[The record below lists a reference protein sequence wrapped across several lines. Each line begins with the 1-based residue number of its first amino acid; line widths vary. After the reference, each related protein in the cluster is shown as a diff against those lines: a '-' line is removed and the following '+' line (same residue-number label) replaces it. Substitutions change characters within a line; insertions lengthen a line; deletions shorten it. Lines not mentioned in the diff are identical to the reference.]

1 MEKNEE
7 TIHCILCGKIYS
19 NQSSTGTLR
28 RHLIHEHYEEVKKQL
43 KEILPPLKEEGDPQE
58 ECKDSE
64 KVFANNKGKT
74 KSSVWQFM
82 ARAAETEIINCT
94 LCGKK
99 YSNTSSTG
107 TLKKHLEKEHYEAWW
122 SETQRR
128 SRF

>member
-1 MEKNEE
+1 MERNEE
-7 TIHCILCGKIYS
+7 TIHCVLCGKKYS
-19 NQSSTGTLR
+19 NTSSTGTLR

-43 KEILPPLKEEGDPQE
+43 KEILPPVKKERDVYAERQ
-58 ECKDSE
+58 
-64 KVFANNKGKT
+64 N

-82 ARAAETEIINCT
+82 ARTAETEIINCI

-107 TLKKHLEKEHYEAWW
+107 TIKNHLEKEHYEAWW

>member
-7 TIHCILCGKIYS
+7 TIHCILCGKKYS

-28 RHLIHEHYEEVKKQL
+28 RHLIHEHYEEVKRQL
-43 KEILPPLKEEGDPQE
+43 KEILPPVKEEGDTKKQ
-58 ECKDSE
+58 
-64 KVFANNKGKT
+64 T

-82 ARAAETEIINCT
+82 ARTVETEIINCI

-107 TLKKHLEKEHYEAWW
+107 TLKNHLEKEHYEAWW